1 MAGINTN
8 NKFWKQAVKMVT
20 SGKTSDLL
28 KTKLPDSFTPI
39 ATELAKAKNDAEMI
53 STDIENA
60 MSSNVTSYQGN
71 TDETTLN
78 DIKVYQDR
86 MNLLQSAD
94 QSKYDTLLH
103 EAYSVSKLQ
112 NAPEGFFS
120 DYYLKSVSNQYDVH
134 TKRITANHESIMT
147 IQNLNSSIMDE
158 IISYQNYIMAL
169 QTQWQENT
177 TQQISSQVEIMRQL
191 QDQSNTEKKKTSYL
205 QTDIIDYDNFIYWLQ
220 LIVMVLIIFL
230 IGLVLYQ
237 KVNWSN
243 LFSKAKESS
252 ELFSPIV
259 NATSVVPPQN

>member
-71 TDETTLN
+71 TDQTTLN
-78 DIKVYQDR
+78 DIHVYQDR

-134 TKRITANHESIMT
+134 IKRITANHESIMT

-191 QDQSNTEKKKTSYL
+191 QDQSNTEKKRRP
-205 QTDIIDYDNFIYWLQ
+205 IYKQ
-220 LIVMVLIIFL
+220 I
-230 IGLVLYQ
+230 
-237 KVNWSN
+237 
-243 LFSKAKESS
+243 
-252 ELFSPIV
+252 
-259 NATSVVPPQN
+259 